1 MLTRKSFQLIV
12 ASVLA
17 RAPNF
22 LLPILAIR
30 ILDFPSYSIFAA
42 GFAAAGSMSAFI
54 GEAIAATISRE
65 SFRVNQGR
73 AGSLSLSKFFCA
85 SVVCAYIFI
94 VALIGLYL
102 LLSIR
107 KIANDERAWL
117 TAAAT
122 ILLLPAYLI
131 PAAATALANAH
142 HRGNVSTLATLIG
155 VPLSIASSLLIG
167 VNFGVVYF
175 LLAYFIFVVLTNYIV
190 WIKAAPTPRS
200 EYAPSLTE
208 IYRSYGPALLAILL
222 PFLLGG
228 PVHGLCL
235 FVLARAADGPTELA
249 KFVAY
254 YPWSISVSVL
264 AAMLANY
271 VIQTLVE
278 LKRTDDYRALR
289 RFIVKLLIFANV
301 IAISISGLLWIN
313 IDLVFVLYGPNFE
326 RDPVL
331 FGWILVCGIGLTII
345 STTGQV
351 LIGIGSKKGLIF
363 CAMINALVYVGLCTL
378 LVGNLNLGATGLARS
393 LSYSL
398 FVFVLTHLIFIFRY
412 LYFLPRLSAA
422 SRKTPC

>member
-1 MLTRKSFQLIV
+1 MTRRSFQLIV

-65 SFRVNQGR
+65 SFRANQGR

-94 VALIGLYL
+94 VALVGLYL
-102 LLSIR
+102 LLSIG

-122 ILLLPAYLI
+122 ILLVPAYLI
-131 PAAATALANAH
+131 PAAVTALANAH
-142 HRGNVSTLATLIG
+142 DRGNVSTLATLIG

-167 VNFGVVYF
+167 VNFGFAYF
-175 LLAYFIFVVLTNYIV
+175 LLTYFIFVVLTNSVV
-190 WIKAAPTPRS
+190 WIKAAPAPWS
-200 EYAPSLTE
+200 KYAPSLIE
-208 IYRSYGPALLAILL
+208 IYRNYGPSLLAILL

-228 PVHGLCL
+228 PIHGLCL
-235 FVLARAADGPTELA
+235 FVLARAADGPIELA

-254 YPWSISVSVL
+254 YPWSISVSVP

-278 LKRTDDYRALR
+278 LKRTDDYQALR
-289 RFIVKLLIFANV
+289 RFIVKLLIFAHV
-301 IAISISGLLWIN
+301 IAISISALLWIN
-313 IDLVFVLYGPNFE
+313 IDLIFVLYGPHFE
-326 RDPVL
+326 HDPAL

-351 LIGIGSKKGLIF
+351 LIGIGSKRGLIF
-363 CAMINALVYVGLCTL
+363 CAMLNALIYVGLCTL
-378 LVGNLNLGATGLARS
+378 LVAYLNLGAIGLARS

-398 FVFVLTHLIFIFRY
+398 LVFALTHSLLIFRY
-412 LYFLPRLSAA
+412 LYFSPRLSAA